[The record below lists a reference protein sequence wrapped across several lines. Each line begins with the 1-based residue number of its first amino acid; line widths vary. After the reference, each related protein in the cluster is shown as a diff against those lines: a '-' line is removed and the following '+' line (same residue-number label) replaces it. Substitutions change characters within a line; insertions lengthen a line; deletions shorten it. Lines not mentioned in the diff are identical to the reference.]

1 MTCFGSSPMFIIW
14 SLSEFNSVSSGAGRI
29 IIASFATILFCFMSG
44 KKLPKDLTIWKH
56 SIFYSFFSI
65 TLPFLM
71 VPLALN
77 FITTSELAIYLASI
91 PLFVLIL
98 AKLILKEIITLKK
111 WIGFFIGIVGLI
123 ILSEPHK
130 FMIENF
136 NELIASLICICI
148 SICLA
153 GGGIII
159 QKMPKCDP
167 ILFSACSFLIALI
180 ISLPIFFLSKP
191 EEISFG
197 KPLIGLLLAGIL
209 STSLGGFIRVLLIRR
224 AGAVFTSINGYL
236 VPLVTCS
243 FGILFL
249 DENLTLVMCLSF
261 FIVILGI
268 IISQNID
275 KTIIKLVKLPPP

>member
-1 MTCFGSSPMFIIW
+1 MFIIW
-14 SLSEFNSVSSGAGRI
+14 SLSEFNSISSGAGRI
-29 IIASFATILFCFMSG
+29 IIASCATILFCFISG
-44 KKLPKDLTIWKH
+44 KKLPKDVIIWKF
-56 SIFYSFFSI
+56 SIIYSFFSI
-65 TLPFLM
+65 SLPFLM

-111 WIGFFIGIVGLI
+111 WIGFFIGIIGLI
-123 ILSEPHK
+123 VLSEPHK

-136 NELIASLICICI
+136 NELIASFICICI

-153 GGGIII
+153 SGGIII

-167 ILFSACSFLIALI
+167 ISFSASSFLIALI
-180 ISLPIFFLSKP
+180 ISLPIFFFLKP
-191 EEISFG
+191 EEINFG
-197 KPLIGLLLAGIL
+197 KPLMGLLLAGIL
-209 STSLGGFIRVLLIRR
+209 STSLGGLARVLLIRR

-249 DENLTLVMCLSF
+249 NENLTLVMCVSF
-261 FIVILGI
+261 IIVILGI

-275 KTIIKLVKLPPP
+275 EYVIKIIRRPLP

>member
-1 MTCFGSSPMFIIW
+1 
-14 SLSEFNSVSSGAGRI
+14 
-29 IIASFATILFCFMSG
+29 
-44 KKLPKDLTIWKH
+44 
-56 SIFYSFFSI
+56 
-65 TLPFLM
+65 M

-111 WIGFFIGIVGLI
+111 WIGFFIGIIGLI

-136 NELIASLICICI
+136 NELIASFICICI

-153 GGGIII
+153 SGGIII

-167 ILFSACSFLIALI
+167 ISFSASSFLIALI
-180 ISLPIFFLSKP
+180 ISLPIFFFLKP
-191 EEISFG
+191 EEINFD

-209 STSLGGFIRVLLIRR
+209 STSLGGLARVLLIRR
-224 AGAVFTSINGYL
+224 AGAVFTSNAITAPSSVSAMGAVITYSETGTNSLNTDIQLEFSANNGSNW
-236 VPLVTCS
+236 TTAT
-243 FGILFL
+243 
-249 DENLTLVMCLSF
+249 LTALPDFATDVKCAKVNDVS
-261 FIVILGI
+261 
-268 IISQNID
+268 ISNAGTALKYRLTYANQTGSKIA
-275 KTIIKLVKLPPP
+275 KVSGVSLQF

>member
-1 MTCFGSSPMFIIW
+1 MFIIW
-14 SLSEFNSVSSGAGRI
+14 SLSEFNSISSGAGRI
-29 IIASFATILFCFMSG
+29 IIASCATILFCFISG
-44 KKLPKDLTIWKH
+44 KKLPKDLTIWKF

-65 TLPFLM
+65 SLPFLM

-98 AKLILKEIITLKK
+98 AKLILKENITLKK
-111 WIGFFIGIVGLI
+111 WIGFLIGIIGLI

-136 NELIASLICICI
+136 NELIASFICICI

-153 GGGIII
+153 SGGIII

-167 ILFSACSFLIALI
+167 ISFSASSFLIALI
-180 ISLPIFFLSKP
+180 ISLPIFFFLKP
-191 EEISFG
+191 EEINFG
-197 KPLIGLLLAGIL
+197 KPLMGLLLAGIL
-209 STSLGGFIRVLLIRR
+209 STSLGGLARVLLIRR

-249 DENLTLVMCLSF
+249 NENLTLVMCISF
-261 FIVILGI
+261 IIVILGI

-275 KTIIKLVKLPPP
+275 EYIIKIIRRPLL

>member
-1 MTCFGSSPMFIIW
+1 MFIIW
-14 SLSEFNSVSSGAGRI
+14 SLSEFNSISSGAGRI
-29 IIASFATILFCFMSG
+29 MIASCATILFCFISG
-44 KKLPKDLTIWKH
+44 KKLPKDLTIWKF

-65 TLPFLM
+65 SLPFLM

-111 WIGFFIGIVGLI
+111 WIGFFIGIIGLI
-123 ILSEPHK
+123 ILSEPYK

-136 NELIASLICICI
+136 NELIASFICICI

-153 GGGIII
+153 SGGIII

-167 ILFSACSFLIALI
+167 ISFSASSFLIALI
-180 ISLPIFFLSKP
+180 ISLPIFFFLKP

-209 STSLGGFIRVLLIRR
+209 STSLGGLARVLLIRR

-249 DENLTLVMCLSF
+249 NENLTLVMCISF
-261 FIVILGI
+261 IIVILGI

-275 KTIIKLVKLPPP
+275 EYIIKIIRRPRP

>member
-1 MTCFGSSPMFIIW
+1 MFIIW
-14 SLSEFNSVSSGAGRI
+14 SLSEFSSISSGAGRI
-29 IIASFATILFCFMSG
+29 IIASFATILFSFILG
-44 KKLPKDLTIWKH
+44 KKLPKDITIWRF
-56 SIFYSFFSI
+56 SIFYSLFSI
-65 TLPFLM
+65 SFPFLM

-98 AKLILKEIITLKK
+98 ARLFLKEIITLKK
-111 WIGFFIGIVGLI
+111 WVGFIIGIFGLI

-130 FMIENF
+130 FNIENF
-136 NELIASLICICI
+136 NELIASLLCICI

-153 GGGIII
+153 SGGIII

-167 ILFSACSFLIALI
+167 ISFSACSFLIALI
-180 ISLPIFFLSKP
+180 ISVPIFLFFKP

-197 KPLIGLLLAGIL
+197 KPMIGLLLAGII
-209 STSLGGFIRVLLIRR
+209 STSIGGFVRVLLIRR

-249 DENLTLVMCLSF
+249 NENLTLVMCLSF

-275 KTIIKLVKLPPP
+275 KSILKIITLPPP

>member
-1 MTCFGSSPMFIIW
+1 
-14 SLSEFNSVSSGAGRI
+14 
-29 IIASFATILFCFMSG
+29 
-44 KKLPKDLTIWKH
+44 
-56 SIFYSFFSI
+56 
-65 TLPFLM
+65 M

-111 WIGFFIGIVGLI
+111 WIGFFIGIIGLI

-136 NELIASLICICI
+136 NELIASFICICI

-153 GGGIII
+153 SGGIII

-167 ILFSACSFLIALI
+167 ISFSASVFLIALI
-180 ISLPIFFLSKP
+180 ISLPIFFFLKP
-191 EEISFG
+191 EEINFG
-197 KPLIGLLLAGIL
+197 KPLMGLLLAGIL
-209 STSLGGFIRVLLIRR
+209 STSLGGLARVLLIRR

-249 DENLTLVMCLSF
+249 NENLTLVMCISF
-261 FIVILGI
+261 IIVILGI

-275 KTIIKLVKLPPP
+275 EYITKFIRRPLP

>member
-1 MTCFGSSPMFIIW
+1 
-14 SLSEFNSVSSGAGRI
+14 
-29 IIASFATILFCFMSG
+29 
-44 KKLPKDLTIWKH
+44 
-56 SIFYSFFSI
+56 
-65 TLPFLM
+65 M

-98 AKLILKEIITLKK
+98 AKLIIKEIITLKK
-111 WIGFFIGIVGLI
+111 WIGFFIGIIGLI

-136 NELIASLICICI
+136 NELIASFICICI

-153 GGGIII
+153 SGGIII

-167 ILFSACSFLIALI
+167 ISFSASSFLIALI
-180 ISLPIFFLSKP
+180 ISLPIFFFLKP

-197 KPLIGLLLAGIL
+197 KPVIGLLLAGIL
-209 STSLGGFIRVLLIRR
+209 STSLGGLARVLLIRR
-224 AGAVFTSINGYL
+224 AGAVFTSLNGYL

-249 DENLTLVMCLSF
+249 NENITLVMCLSF

-275 KTIIKLVKLPPP
+275 KTIIKIIGRPPP

>member
-1 MTCFGSSPMFIIW
+1 MFIIW
-14 SLSEFNSVSSGAGRI
+14 SLSEFNSISSGAGRI
-29 IIASFATILFCFMSG
+29 IIASCATILFCFISG
-44 KKLPKDLTIWKH
+44 KKLPKDLTIWKF

-65 TLPFLM
+65 SLPFLM

-111 WIGFFIGIVGLI
+111 WIGFFIGIIGLI

-136 NELIASLICICI
+136 NELIASFICICI

-153 GGGIII
+153 SGGIII

-167 ILFSACSFLIALI
+167 ISFSASSFLIALI
-180 ISLPIFFLSKP
+180 ISLPIFFFLKP

-197 KPLIGLLLAGIL
+197 KPMIGLLLAGIL
-209 STSLGGFIRVLLIRR
+209 STSLGGLARVLLIRR

-249 DENLTLVMCLSF
+249 NENLTLVMFISF
-261 FIVILGI
+261 IIVILGI

-275 KTIIKLVKLPPP
+275 EYIIKIIRRPLL

>member
-1 MTCFGSSPMFIIW
+1 
-14 SLSEFNSVSSGAGRI
+14 
-29 IIASFATILFCFMSG
+29 
-44 KKLPKDLTIWKH
+44 
-56 SIFYSFFSI
+56 
-65 TLPFLM
+65 M

-111 WIGFFIGIVGLI
+111 WIGFFIGIIGLI

-130 FMIENF
+130 FIIENL
-136 NELIASLICICI
+136 NELIASFICICI

-153 GGGIII
+153 SGGIII

-167 ILFSACSFLIALI
+167 ISFSACSFLIALM
-180 ISLPIFFLSKP
+180 ISLPIFFFLKP

-197 KPLIGLLLAGIL
+197 KPLMGLLLAGIL

-236 VPLVTCS
+236 VPLVTCL

-275 KTIIKLVKLPPP
+275 KTIIKLLKRPPP

>member
-1 MTCFGSSPMFIIW
+1 MFIIW
-14 SLSEFNSVSSGAGRI
+14 SLSEFNSISSGAGRI
-29 IIASFATILFCFMSG
+29 IIASCATILFCFISG
-44 KKLPKDLTIWKH
+44 KKLPKDLTIWKF
-56 SIFYSFFSI
+56 SIIYSFFSI
-65 TLPFLM
+65 SLPFLM

-111 WIGFFIGIVGLI
+111 WIGFFIGIIGLI
-123 ILSEPHK
+123 ILSEPNK

-136 NELIASLICICI
+136 NELIASFICICI

-153 GGGIII
+153 SGGIII

-167 ILFSACSFLIALI
+167 ISFSASSFLIALI
-180 ISLPIFFLSKP
+180 ISLPIFFFLKP
-191 EEISFG
+191 EEINFG
-197 KPLIGLLLAGIL
+197 KPLMGLLLAGIL
-209 STSLGGFIRVLLIRR
+209 STSLGGLARVLLIRR

-249 DENLTLVMCLSF
+249 NENLTLVMCISF
-261 FIVILGI
+261 IIVILGI

-275 KTIIKLVKLPPP
+275 EYVIKIIRRPLP

>member
-1 MTCFGSSPMFIIW
+1 MFIIW

-44 KKLPKDLTIWKH
+44 KKLPQDLTIWKF
-56 SIFYSFFSI
+56 SIFYSLFSI
-65 TLPFLM
+65 SFPFLM

-98 AKLILKEIITLKK
+98 ARLFLKEIITLKK

-167 ILFSACSFLIALI
+167 ISFSACSFLIALM
-180 ISLPIFFLSKP
+180 ISLPIFFFLKP

-197 KPLIGLLLAGIL
+197 KPLMGLLLAGIL

-224 AGAVFTSINGYL
+224 AGTVFTSINGYL

-249 DENLTLVMCLSF
+249 DENLTLVMCLSL